1 MTRTLSFTL
10 FWLSIGM
17 AASVHATGETDRST
31 RQLTLKFAGA
41 GEHILDVRAI
51 NGSISVEAYD
61 GSDVL
66 MTVAESITAESE
78 EALRIAK
85 RDVVLDTADNASVIH
100 AIVRAPHQG
109 ICGDT
114 HGTTEEPT
122 RSGFSVRFDF
132 TLRVPRSVRLQLCTI
147 NEGNVLVTGTSGDF
161 DISSINGRITMN
173 AVSGSG
179 NATTINGPVT
189 ASFTSAP
196 KRSSKFKT
204 INGAVALS
212 FPDDLSADLHM
223 KTFNGHLLTDFPT
236 APELVP
242 ASVAK
247 DIRGGMTVLRSS
259 GFTNVRVGNGGPD
272 LTLESLNGDVRVVRT
287 VK

>member
-1 MTRTLSFTL
+1 MTRTLTFTT
-10 FWLSIGM
+10 FCLSIGL

-31 RQLTLKFAGA
+31 RQLTMKFSGS
-41 GEHILDVRAI
+41 GDHTLEVRAI

-61 GSDVL
+61 GSDVM
-66 MTVAESITAESE
+66 MTVAESITAESQD
-78 EALRIAK
+78 ALQIAK
-85 RDVVLDTADNASVIH
+85 RDVVLDTADNTSVIH

-109 ICGDT
+109 VCGDT
-114 HGTTEEPT
+114 HGNTENPT
-122 RSGFSVRFDF
+122 HSGYSVRFDF
-132 TLRVPRSVRLQLCTI
+132 TIRVPRSVRLQLCTI
-147 NEGNVLVTGTSGDF
+147 NEGNVLVSGTSGDF

-173 AVSGSG
+173 GVSGSG

-204 INGAVALS
+204 INGTVALS
-212 FPDDLSADLHM
+212 LPDDLSAELHM

-247 DIRGGMTVLRSS
+247 DIRGGMTVLRSG
-259 GFTNVRVGNGGPD
+259 GFTSVRVGNGGPD

-287 VK
+287 SK